1 MSIIFTVACLAGI
14 VIPLICIKK
23 RLDAID
29 NKDTEYLDLAQK
41 SVNLTESILSDF
53 NKLGE
58 ETTRL
63 RHDNLELIKNNTILL
78 EENRRLKND
87 LLKSRTKLSID
98 CTEFQEGVTKIT
110 EELKK

>member
-1 MSIIFTVACLAGI
+1 MKIIFTVAFLVLIA
-14 VIPLICIKK
+14 IPLICIKK

-29 NKDTEYLDLAQK
+29 NRNTEFLDLAQK
-41 SVNLTESILSDF
+41 SVNLTDSILSDF

-58 ETTRL
+58 ETSRL

-78 EENRRLKND
+78 EENRRIKNEWY
-87 LLKSRTKLSID
+87 KSKTKLSID

>member
-1 MSIIFTVACLAGI
+1 MSIIFMVAFLAGI
-14 VIPLICIKK
+14 AIPLICIDK

-29 NKDTEYLDLAQK
+29 NRNIEFLDLAQK

-98 CTEFQEGVTKIT
+98 CKEFQEGVTKIA

>member
-1 MSIIFTVACLAGI
+1 MKIIFTVAFLVLVA
-14 VIPLICIKK
+14 IPLFCINK

-29 NKDTEYLDLAQK
+29 NRHAEFLNIAKK
-41 SVNLTESILSDF
+41 SVDLTDSILSDF

-98 CTEFQEGVTKIT
+98 CTKFQEGVTKIT

>member
-1 MSIIFTVACLAGI
+1 MEIILTITVLSLIA
-14 VIPLICIKK
+14 IPLICINK

-29 NKDTEYLDLAQK
+29 DKDTEFLDLAHK

-78 EENRRLKND
+78 EDNRRLKNE
-87 LLKSRTKLSID
+87 LLKSKTKLSID
-98 CTEFQEGVTKIT
+98 CAEFQEGVTKIT
-110 EELKK
+110 EELRK

>member
-1 MSIIFTVACLAGI
+1 MKIILTITVLILIA
-14 VIPLICIKK
+14 VPLICIKK

-63 RHDNLELIKNNTILL
+63 RSDNLELIKNNTILL

-98 CTEFQEGVTKIT
+98 CKEFQEGVTKIA